1 MLLFDTTAT
10 SSSLLSRLLLH
21 IATPLHLCARECP
34 GSDQM
39 PAVETSLSVAV
50 FRHFFASISSAVIL
64 TTPRT
69 CATDPS
75 AFLDHSAA

>member
-1 MLLFDTTAT
+1 MLLFDTTAPSS
-10 SSSLLSRLLLH
+10 SSSLLSFC
-21 IATPLHLCARECP
+21 TSPHLCVSAQRSP

-69 CATDPS
+69 CATHPS